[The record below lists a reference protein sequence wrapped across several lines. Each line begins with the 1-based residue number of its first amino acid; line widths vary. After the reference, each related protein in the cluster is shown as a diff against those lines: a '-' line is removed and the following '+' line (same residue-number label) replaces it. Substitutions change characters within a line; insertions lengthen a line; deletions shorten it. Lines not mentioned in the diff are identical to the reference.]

1 MGAIAAEFNAF
12 HHTRAAQDGAAG
24 LEAVMDVSCARLDG
38 AHVRRSRRGAEL
50 ESVSRGECMPR
61 CVVNC
66 IIRSGMASNLRYPS
80 GTQQTVSRTRVVAR
94 VT

>member
-12 HHTRAAQDGAAG
+12 LHARAAQDGAAG

-38 AHVRRSRRGAEL
+38 AHVRRSGRGA

-66 IIRSGMASNLRYPS
+66 ITRSGMASNLRYPS
-80 GTQQTVSRTRVVAR
+80 GTQQTVSRTWVVVKVA
-94 VT
+94 